1 MKKFFILSLCVL
13 AANITTHAQSFRYGV
28 TAGLGID
35 RSGGTIES
43 TGLHLGYR
51 AGVEGLYEFKETPR
65 TFYLKSG
72 LLLAGK
78 GYKTPSSG
86 YYGGPF
92 YHSTINQNYIE
103 LPLMAGYKHSHF
115 FWEAGPYMAY
125 ALGGNRTT
133 KGNGEKVSSS
143 VHYGENG
150 FKRFDFGI
158 GFNFGVEF
166 AKHYRVAVGYEHGL
180 MQLYNDPDK
189 GNPTF
194 IDLTYKNRTA
204 TLTMSYIF

>member
-1 MKKFFILSLCVL
+1 MRKIIL
-13 AANITTHAQSFRYGV
+13 ITLLLLETCIIAQAQGFRYGI

-35 RSGGTIES
+35 KSGGTIES
-43 TGLHLGYR
+43 TGLHYGYR
-51 AGVEGLYEFKETPR
+51 AGFEGFYEFKETSN
-65 TFYLKSG
+65 TTYLKTG
-72 LLLAGK
+72 LIMAGK
-78 GYKTPSSG
+78 GYG
-86 YYGGPF
+86 FGGKPRIN
-92 YHSTINQNYIE
+92 TNQNYIE
-103 LPLMAGYKHSHF
+103 LPLMTGYKHSHF
-115 FWEAGPYMAY
+115 FGEVGPYMAY
-125 ALGGNRTT
+125 ALGGKSSMKRNNV
-133 KGNGEKVSSS
+133 KESVSLN
-143 VHYGENG
+143 YGANG

-194 IDLTYKNRTA
+194 IDLTFKNRTA